1 MLESRTKM
9 SRYLFGRPSFANLES
24 FKQSQQTTVHSLTA
38 SPSEISARN
47 SKSKI
52 CTSHH
57 AIPKSMDRQ
66 RQQCWSKPKKI
77 IPTEI
82 GFPTI
87 WTIIRGQKDENL
99 EIERNLDWVDEVKEN
114 ASIQMTAYQQ
124 MTATH
129 YNRKARP
136 RVFKVRNTCHQES
149 FRKLH
154 RKGSREVPSK
164 LRRPLHC
171 L

>member
-1 MLESRTKM
+1 MN
-9 SRYLFGRPSFANLES
+9 A
-24 FKQSQQTTVHSLTA
+24 V
-38 SPSEISARN
+38 
-47 SKSKI
+47 
-52 CTSHH
+52 
-57 AIPKSMDRQ
+57 
-66 RQQCWSKPKKI
+66 

-114 ASIQMTAYQQ
+114 ASIQMIAYQQ

-136 RVFKVRNTCHQES
+136 RVFKVRNTCPLES

>member
-1 MLESRTKM
+1 MN
-9 SRYLFGRPSFANLES
+9 A
-24 FKQSQQTTVHSLTA
+24 V
-38 SPSEISARN
+38 
-47 SKSKI
+47 
-52 CTSHH
+52 
-57 AIPKSMDRQ
+57 
-66 RQQCWSKPKKI
+66 

-114 ASIQMTAYQQ
+114 ASIQMIAYQQ

-136 RVFKVRNTCHQES
+136 RVFKVGTLVL
-149 FRKLH
+149 RKVFENSTE
-154 RKGSREVPSK
+154 KGAEK
-164 LRRPLHC
+164 FQAN
-171 L
+171 